1 MAHSSAARRA
11 DGPAR
16 ARPAAAAPMPAPR
29 PPLASLETVCTVARE
44 GSFLAA
50 ADVSGVTHG
59 AISRRVAAVENWL
72 GMALFERHAR
82 GVRLTPDG

>member
-1 MAHSSAARRA
+1 MTMIHSSSRRPA
-11 DGPAR
+11 GASAR
-16 ARPAAAAPMPAPR
+16 AKRGAALPAAALAPASR

-59 AISRRVAAVENWL
+59 AISRRVAAVET
-72 GMALFERHAR
+72 GSA
-82 GVRLTPDG
+82 

>member
-1 MAHSSAARRA
+1 MNMAHSSDARRA

-16 ARPAAAAPMPAPR
+16 ARRVAGGLSVAAPMPGPR

-72 GMALFERHAR
+72 
-82 GVRLTPDG
+82 